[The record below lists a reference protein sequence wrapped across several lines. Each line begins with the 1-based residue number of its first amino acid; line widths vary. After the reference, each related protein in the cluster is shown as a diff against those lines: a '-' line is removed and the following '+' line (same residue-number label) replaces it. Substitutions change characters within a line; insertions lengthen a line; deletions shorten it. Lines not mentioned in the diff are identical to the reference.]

1 MKVEITGNNIDITPG
16 IRERIEGKF
25 KKLEEKRNLDII
37 GRHASVTKRAN
48 GKHKVEAQVAI
59 AGGKVAASAEQEDLF
74 GAIREMY
81 QKLERQLD
89 KLQHKGEAR
98 RATHAQAP
106 IAEEPEVDL
115 EEEEEYEQQ

>member
-25 KKLEEKRNLDII
+25 KKLEAKRNLDII

-48 GKHKVEAQVAI
+48 GKHKVEAYATI
-59 AGGKVAASAEQEDLF
+59 AGGKVVASAEQEDLF

-98 RATHAQAP
+98 RATHAHAQAP
-106 IAEEPEVDL
+106 GVEEPEVEL
-115 EEEEEYEQQ
+115 EEE